1 MKKYIYTLLII
12 ITAISCSD
20 FLEEESKGLLVSEAF
35 YQNAEEL
42 DLAVTAIYNYIVDAA
57 FNDQV
62 TAATLGG
69 QDITS
74 LFNDFQEFDVFNATG
89 DNAQTSRYWA
99 ETYRTIVASNDLIL
113 NYTKAEATELEKNQ
127 AAGQAYFARAY
138 SYFTLVRLWNE
149 IPLYTE
155 NEISEDIQ
163 KSSPQEVYD
172 LIVEDLKMA
181 VNVDENS

>member
-138 SYFTLVRLWNE
+138 HARACRALRHRDRQRSRPHGGSVATPFPAVRRLRQ
-149 IPLYTE
+149 LHG
-155 NEISEDIQ
+155 
-163 KSSPQEVYD
+163 
-172 LIVEDLKMA
+172 
-181 VNVDENS
+181 